1 MCNGKRNFRHEK
13 KKTKTIK
20 DKLCLIFKLIFLKFL
35 FFRPPEGNLIKKI
48 TNDRGILSW
57 LAKIAFSIPI
67 ARR

>member
-13 KKTKTIK
+13 NKKTIK

-57 LAKIAFSIPI
+57 LAKIALSIPI